1 MSILDDLKFQYKTGG
16 IAQKLIFLNVA
27 LYIIALPLFYS
38 FSYKAFVYPSWL
50 ALSSSLDS
58 FGLNPWTVFSYMFLH
73 AGFLHLL
80 FNMMVLHFAGRLFS
94 TFFTDRQMLGLYILT
109 GIFSGLVYVGVYS
122 ALGISTKLVGASGAI
137 MGVLI
142 ATAVYAP
149 YMELRLALIG
159 RVKLWQVALVLLL
172 FDLVQLPIENSGGHL
187 AHLAGALFGFIYI
200 KTLQR
205 GFDLS
210 KPISILQ
217 DFFEDL
223 QKPKK
228 KKPPFKA
235 VHRNGNINTTTKT
248 NFKKDINQK
257 KIDDILDKIS
267 QSGYDSLTK
276 EEKEFLFK
284 AGK

>member
-1 MSILDDLKFQYKTGG
+1 MPILDDLKFQYKTGG

-27 LYIIALPLFYS
+27 LYIISLPLFYS
-38 FSYKAFVYPSWL
+38 FSYKTFVYPNWL
-50 ALSSSLDS
+50 ALSSSVTV
-58 FGLNPWTVFSYMFLH
+58 FGTNPWTVFTYMFLH

-80 FNMMVLHFAGRLFS
+80 FNMMVLHFAGRLFA

-159 RVKLWQVALVLLL
+159 RIKLWQVALVLLL

-235 VHRNGNINTTTKT
+235 VHKNSNINTTNS
-248 NFKKDINQK
+248 NFSKDINQK

>member
-94 TFFTDRQMLGLYILT
+94 TFFTQRQMLGLYILT
-109 GIFSGLVYVGVYS
+109 GIFSGLVFVGVYS
-122 ALGISTKLVGASGAI
+122 MLGISTKLVGASGAI

>member
-94 TFFTDRQMLGLYILT
+94 TFFTQRQMLGLYILT
-109 GIFSGLVYVGVYS
+109 GIFSGLVFVGVYS
-122 ALGISTKLVGASGAI
+122 MLGISTKLVGASGAI

-210 KPISILQ
+210 KPISILH

-235 VHRNGNINTTTKT
+235 VHKNSNINTTNS
-248 NFKKDINQK
+248 NFSKDINQK

>member
-94 TFFTDRQMLGLYILT
+94 TFFTQRQMLGLYILT
-109 GIFSGLVYVGVYS
+109 GIFSGLVFVGVYS
-122 ALGISTKLVGASGAI
+122 MLGISTKLVGASGAI

-235 VHRNGNINTTTKT
+235 VHKNSNINTTNT
-248 NFKKDINQK
+248 NFNKDINQK

>member
-1 MSILDDLKFQYKTGG
+1 MPILDDLKFQYKTGG

-27 LYIIALPLFYS
+27 LYIISLPLFYN
-38 FSYKAFVYPSWL
+38 FSYKTFFYPSWL
-50 ALSSSLDS
+50 ALSSSVTV
-58 FGLNPWTVFSYMFLH
+58 FGTNPWTVFTYMFLH

-80 FNMMVLHFAGRLFS
+80 FNMMVLHFAGRLFA

-235 VHRNGNINTTTKT
+235 VHKNSNINTTNT
-248 NFKKDINQK
+248 NFNKDINQK

>member
-1 MSILDDLKFQYKTGG
+1 MPILDDLKFQYKTGG

-94 TFFTDRQMLGLYILT
+94 TFFTQRQMLGLYILT
-109 GIFSGLVYVGVYS
+109 GIFSGLVFVGVYS
-122 ALGISTKLVGASGAI
+122 MLGISTKLVGASGAI